1 MRSTNDPVPHP
12 VRKATTPVV
21 LAVAAMTLVW
31 LVSVTLAARDRVDS
45 SSPQQAASSQKLP
58 MSEEAFKNIQA
69 LKGISVDDFMQTMGI
84 MSASLGFDCQ
94 ECHVGAGTDSVDW
107 AFDTPR
113 KRTARKMVDMV
124 TAINR
129 DNFSGRQVVTCW
141 SCHRGRDRPVMTP
154 SIETVYG
161 TPILEA
167 DDVFGQASGMPTPES
182 ILDKYIQAVGGA
194 QKLAAFTSFTAKGT
208 SLGFRGFGGGGEV
221 EVYAK
226 APDQRATRVHYQDAD
241 RGDVNRTFDGRA
253 GWLATPL
260 TVLPR
265 YALTGGELDGAKLDA
280 QLTFPGQIKQVLSG
294 WRVGNPKTINKRDNF
309 VVQGNGARGLV
320 ATLYFDR
327 ETGLLTRF
335 VRYARTPIGRA
346 PTQIDFADYRD
357 VDGIK
362 VPFRWTMGW
371 LDGLD
376 TFELTDV
383 KLNVPIDLARFSQP
397 PASAPKR

>member
-1 MRSTNDPVPHP
+1 MRSTKDR
-12 VRKATTPVV
+12 VRFTRATPTV

-31 LVSVTLAARDRVDS
+31 MVSVTLAARDGS
-45 SSPQQAASSQKLP
+45 EAAAAQQPASQKLP
-58 MSEEAFKNIQA
+58 MSEEAFKNVTV
-69 LKGISVDDFMQTMGI
+69 LKGIAVDDFMQTMGI

-94 ECHVGAGTDSVDW
+94 ECHVGAGTAEARW
-107 AFDTPR
+107 ELDTPR
-113 KRTARKMVDMV
+113 KRTARKMVEMV

-141 SCHRGRDRPVMTP
+141 SCHRGRDRPVVMP
-154 SIETVYG
+154 SIDTVYAA
-161 TPILEA
+161 PILEV
-167 DDVFGQASGMPTPES
+167 DDIFGQAPGMPTAES

-194 QKLAAFTSFTAKGT
+194 QKLAAFTGFSARGT

-226 APDQRATRVHYQDAD
+226 APDQRATRVHYQDPD
-241 RGDVNRTFDGRA
+241 RGDINRTFDGRA

-280 QLTFPGQIKQVLSG
+280 QLTFPGQIKQMLTG
-294 WRVGNPKTINKRDNF
+294 WRVGNPKTINKRSTL
-309 VVQGNGARGLV
+309 VVQGDGSRGLV

-335 VRYARTPIGRA
+335 VRSARTPIGRA

-357 VDGIK
+357 VEGIK
-362 VPFRWTMGW
+362 IPFRWTLGW

-376 TFELTDV
+376 TYQLTDV
-383 KLNVPIDLARFSQP
+383 KLNVPIDSAKFGQP
-397 PASAPKR
+397 PASEPKR

>member
-1 MRSTNDPVPHP
+1 
-12 VRKATTPVV
+12 VV

-31 LVSVTLAARDRVDS
+31 MISVTLAARHVLDS
-45 SSPQQAASSQKLP
+45 PAQQQPAPSQKPPLA
-58 MSEEAFKNIQA
+58 EEAFKNIQA
-69 LKGISVDDFMQTMGI
+69 LKGTTVDDFMQTMGI
-84 MSASLGFDCQ
+84 MSAALGFDCQ
-94 ECHVGAGTDSVDW
+94 ECHVGAGTDEVKW
-107 AFDTPR
+107 EFDTPR
-113 KRTARKMVDMV
+113 KKTARKMVDMV

-129 DNFSGRQVVTCW
+129 DSFGGRQVVTCW
-141 SCHRGRDRPVMTP
+141 SCHRGRDRPVTTP

-161 TPILEA
+161 TPSLES
-167 DDVFGQASGMPTPES
+167 DDLIGQAPGMPPAEQ

-194 QKLAAFTSFTAKGT
+194 QKLATFTSFTAKGT

-226 APDQRATRVHYQDAD
+226 APDQRATRVHYKDPD

-260 TVLPR
+260 TVLAE

-280 QLTFPGQIKQVLSG
+280 QMTFPGQIKQVLTN
-294 WRVGNPKTINKRDNF
+294 WRVGNPIKIAKRD
-309 VVQGNGARGLV
+309 VLTVQGNGPRGLV

-327 ETGLLTRF
+327 ETGLLTRL

-346 PTQIDFADYRD
+346 PTQIDYSDYRD
-357 VDGIK
+357 VDGVKI
-362 VPFRWTMGW
+362 PFRWTMGW

-376 TFELTDV
+376 TYELTEV
-383 KLNVPIDLARFSQP
+383 KLNAAVDPVKFGRP
-397 PASAPKR
+397 PASAAKR